1 MTKEQY
7 QLLKVYINTNNDR
20 QAFSNVTMFG
30 MNSNDQYVI
39 NTSKDYILEIE
50 KVLNIIKITVTKK
63 EVGYR
68 NIRLTLTS
76 PDDELIQ
83 YCKELDAIDNVYF
96 G

>member
-7 QLLKVYINTNNDR
+7 QLLKVYINTNSHR
-20 QAFSNVTMFG
+20 QGFEINLG
-30 MNSNDQYVI
+30 MNSNNEYII
-39 NTSKDYILEIE
+39 NTTKNYILEAE
-50 KVLNIIKITVTKK
+50 KVLNIIKVSVTKK

-76 PDDELIQ
+76 PNDELIQ
-83 YCKELDAIDNVYF
+83 YCKELDAIDNNTVYF